1 MRRQLVEK
9 PETRGL
15 SWIKK
20 YNEGELNIY
29 SDMLKKMISS
39 KNAEVYRRVVA
50 KDFSCS
56 PTGTRDEYS
65 EFSDEPET
73 EKSLDSEGNEIVAED
88 MEEEHEMTAEEL
100 AIQEEIQKAMSSI
113 DSPGLQNMLSDS
125 KSKLMSKTMTHIS
138 PELTMEDM
146 ENMTKS
152 EIDRYNENRARE
164 IAEYEAS

>member
-1 MRRQLVEK
+1 MKLQMFYEQMRKTLVENSDA
-9 PETRGL
+9 RGL
-15 SWIKK
+15 KWIKK

-73 EKSLDSEGNEIVAED
+73 EKSEAEMD
-88 MEEEHEMTAEEL
+88 ENGQPLIIEEDVEEEHEMTVEEL
-100 AIQEEIQKAMSSI
+100 
-113 DSPGLQNMLSDS
+113 
-125 KSKLMSKTMTHIS
+125 
-138 PELTMEDM
+138 
-146 ENMTKS
+146 
-152 EIDRYNENRARE
+152 
-164 IAEYEAS
+164 